1 MKRKIVY
8 LSPTLCNP
16 DGIERVLIGQAN
28 YLAEQLGYEVT
39 IILTDGQGL
48 PYSYPISPLVR
59 IIQLNVGFYNPR
71 SGGRIHALYTYII
84 KMRQYHRLLEQQLI
98 QLQADV
104 VITTLRR
111 ELHILHKIKDGSR
124 KIGWAH
130 LNCGSYRQVNFGP
143 WRLRGFFTRIWQHQ
157 FYRQLRHLD
166 TLVVLTD
173 EDKAAWKKQLDR
185 VVTIPNPLSFQTDEV
200 SPLTA
205 KQVVAVGRYAWQK
218 GFDRLITIWKEVHFQ
233 HPDWVLRIYGR
244 GDRRPL
250 QQLIDQWQLTG
261 SCFLHPYESD
271 VTAVYQQSSIFA
283 FPSRYEGF
291 GLVLT
296 EAMHC
301 GLPCVSFDCP
311 CGPKDII
318 TDGTDGFLVHTP
330 QEFAAKLSQLMSDE
344 ALRERMARQARQAS
358 FRYTAGPIMKK
369 WEELFN
375 NPK

>member
-28 YLAEQLGYEVT
+28 YLADQLGDEVT

-48 PYSYPISPLVR
+48 PYSYPISSLVR
-59 IIQLNVGFYNPR
+59 IIQLNVGFYSPR
-71 SGGRIHALYTYII
+71 SGGRISSLFIYWQ
-84 KMRQYHRLLEQQLI
+84 KMRQYRRLLEHQL
-98 QLQADV
+98 LQIKADV

-111 ELHILHKIKDGSR
+111 ELHFLHRIKDGSR

-130 LNCGSYRQVNFGP
+130 LNCDSYRQVNFGP
-143 WRLRGFFTRIWQHQ
+143 WRLRKFFTRKWQEQ
-157 FYRQLRHLD
+157 FYRQLQHLD

-173 EDKAAWKKQLDR
+173 EDRAAWQKHLER
-185 VVTIPNPLSFQTDEV
+185 VVTIPNPLSFQAEET

-205 KQVVAVGRYAWQK
+205 KRVVSVGRYAWQK
-218 GFDRLITIWKEVHFQ
+218 GFDRLIQIWSQVHPQ
-233 HPDWVLRIYGR
+233 HPDWQLHIYGR
-244 GDRRPL
+244 GDRAPL
-250 QQLIDQWQLTG
+250 QHLVEQLHLVD
-261 SCFLHPYESD
+261 SCFLHPHESA
-271 VTAVYQQSSIFA
+271 VARVYQQSSIFA

-318 TDGTDGFLVHTP
+318 TDGKDGFLAHTP
-330 QEFAAKLSQLMSDE
+330 DEFAQKLSQLMTDE
-344 ALRERMARQARQAS
+344 ALRKHMAQHARQSS
-358 FRYTAGPIMKK
+358 FRYTTDQIMKK
-369 WEELFN
+369 WEDLFN
-375 NPK
+375 NSK

>member
-28 YLAEQLGYEVT
+28 YLADQLGYEVT
-39 IILTDGQGL
+39 IILTDGLGL
-48 PYSYPISPLVR
+48 AYSYPISPLVR
-59 IIQLNVGFYNPR
+59 IIQLNIGFYNPR
-71 SGGRIHALYTYII
+71 SGGRIRALYDYVRM
-84 KMRQYHRLLEQQLI
+84 MRRYRQMLEEQLI
-98 QLQADV
+98 LIKADV

-111 ELHILHKIKDGSR
+111 ELNFLHKIQDGSR

-143 WRLRGFFTRIWQHQ
+143 WRLRGFFTRIWQGM

-173 EDKAAWKKQLDR
+173 EDRLAWEKQLNN
-185 VVTIPNPLSFQTDEV
+185 VVTIPNPLSFHTDDV

-205 KQVVAVGRYAWQK
+205 KRVVAVGRFAWQK
-218 GFDRLITIWKEVHFQ
+218 GFDRLVQIWSQVQ
-233 HPDWVLRIYGR
+233 PLHPDWQLHIYGR
-244 GDRRPL
+244 GARSPIQHL
-250 QQLIDQWQLTG
+250 INQLNIAD
-261 SCFLHPYESD
+261 SCQLHPYESD
-271 VTAVYQQSSIFA
+271 ISSIYQQSSIFA
-283 FPSRYEGF
+283 FSSRYEGF

-318 TDGTDGFLVHTP
+318 TDGEDGFLVHTSE
-330 QEFAAKLSQLMSDE
+330 EFAQKLSCLMDDE
-344 ALRERMARQARQAS
+344 DLRQRMGKQARKAS
-358 FRYTAGPIMKK
+358 FRYTTDQIMKK
-369 WEELFN
+369 WEDLFN
-375 NPK
+375 NSK